1 MGGGNNFRL
10 NGQRCYLL
18 IKEERIGRRHCEP
31 YGIGQSIIQWA
42 LYMLLQIFQN
52 MLTAEM
58 VHGKFLPR
66 KVSEISS
73 GPTWPVI
80 YLPSCRAQ
88 MEGAIAEAKKC

>member
-1 MGGGNNFRL
+1 MKHDQRQLLTFINGGRRGNFRL

-18 IKEERIGRRHCEP
+18 IKEERMGRRHCEP

-58 VHGKFLPR
+58 VHGSFCLEKCPR
-66 KVSEISS
+66 SVA
-73 GPTWPVI
+73 
-80 YLPSCRAQ
+80 AQ
-88 MEGAIAEAKKC
+88 HGL